1 MSSLPNL
8 PVFDAN
14 NTLGALLIGLFVSC
28 CLFGISGVQLYIY
41 YGRFKDDRTFL
52 KALVAVVWLLELA
65 HCICICHAFY
75 AFSVIGYGN
84 PLVLS
89 KFPLSMDIAVLI
101 SGFIGAMVQG
111 FFINR
116 IRIVSGKIF
125 IPALAWSLAL
135 CRCGLTIATFIKGTQ
150 MTSLPMF
157 LIQWRW
163 LLVTTLSV
171 GTALDFVILLSL
183 SYYLRSIRT
192 SFIVDKITMWTIPPK
207 HLFPDFTKETGTVTG
222 LIGLLVIVVVSIL
235 LIYTPMT
242 FHNIGCSRLLLI
254 FSLQQVRTTVRQ

>member
-1 MSSLPNL
+1 MMSSLPNL

-52 KALVAVVWLLELA
+52 KALVRAQNLCTFLLIQINQVAVVWLLELA

-101 SGFIGAMVQG
+101 SGFIGAMVQVP
-111 FFINR
+111 F
-116 IRIVSGKIF
+116 S
-125 IPALAWSLAL
+125 
-135 CRCGLTIATFIKGTQ
+135 
-150 MTSLPMF
+150 
-157 LIQWRW
+157 
-163 LLVTTLSV
+163 
-171 GTALDFVILLSL
+171 SL
-183 SYYLRSIRT
+183 SFSRKCK
-192 SFIVDKITMWTIPPK
+192 FD
-207 HLFPDFTKETGTVTG
+207 
-222 LIGLLVIVVVSIL
+222 IL
-235 LIYTPMT
+235 
-242 FHNIGCSRLLLI
+242 HRGS
-254 FSLQQVRTTVRQ
+254 S